1 MASRANGRSVAP
13 PPSASRV
20 SLEASL
26 PDGSPSILMGFE
38 RSLTLKQMRDLID
51 ELYISKLV
59 HDAKCAEAKLH
70 PPTLL
75 HPLTSLLHPL
85 RSAETKLPRETME
98 QHLYTS
104 FNTKYGLKT
113 LILEYANASL
123 DGIRRY
129 SQEDNDVAVFGCILR
144 NEARRGR
151 A

>member
-1 MASRANGRSVAP
+1 
-13 PPSASRV
+13 
-20 SLEASL
+20 
-26 PDGSPSILMGFE
+26 
-38 RSLTLKQMRDLID
+38 
-51 ELYISKLV
+51 
-59 HDAKCAEAKLH
+59 
-70 PPTLL
+70 
-75 HPLTSLLHPL
+75 
-85 RSAETKLPRETME
+85 ME

-129 SQEDNDVAVFGCILR
+129 SHEDNDVAVFGCILR